1 MNVVDTH
8 LSRGHLLKALSM
20 SAKWKFYSKINLN
33 LIHYLPLQFPFAL
46 LLLLGCLS
54 VVDSYPPPHPP
65 PPRAPYDEDAASL
78 WYSNNRHFC
87 YLYAVTYL
95 KEVTYLDG
103 VTYDCSVKYVNGVMC
118 NNCSVMNL

>member
-1 MNVVDTH
+1 MHGSLCPIGTFSFWAFIPYSFLIIPSHPVKSIILFSTF
-8 LSRGHLLKALSM
+8 LLPTNEREIKQPPSP
-20 SAKWKFYSKINLN
+20 
-33 LIHYLPLQFPFAL
+33 PL
-46 LLLLGCLS
+46 
-54 VVDSYPPPHPP
+54 
-65 PPRAPYDEDAASL
+65 RAPYDEDAASL

-103 VTYDCSVKYVNGVMC
+103 VTYDCSVKYVNGMMC